1 MQCAA
6 AGRDWSSVM
15 TYKKL
20 LVPLDGSDNAILAC
34 NHAIGLAKAGNMSLV
49 LLHCYG
55 ELPATIGGA
64 ARDEIIALSEAESK
78 TILEPGEKLCADNGV
93 SCKSLVRSGN
103 PGRTIVTVAQSEGC
117 DLIVMGSRGLSD
129 FSGMVMGSVSH
140 RVLRHAT
147 MPVLIVR

>member
-1 MQCAA
+1 MY
-6 AGRDWSSVM
+6 
-15 TYKKL
+15 YKKL
-20 LVPLDGSDNAILAC
+20 LVPIDGSEHSALALK
-34 NHAIGLAKAGNMSLV
+34 HAVALAKNGDMSLV

-55 ELPATIGGA
+55 ELPATIGGS
-64 ARDEIIALSEAESK
+64 ARDEIIAISQAEGHK
-78 TILEPGEKLCADNGV
+78 ILEPAEKICQENNIPFKTLIKAGA
-93 SCKSLVRSGN
+93 
-103 PGRTIVTVAQSEGC
+103 PGRTIVHEADAEGC

>member
-1 MQCAA
+1 M
-6 AGRDWSSVM
+6 G
-15 TYKKL
+15 YKKL
-20 LVPLDGSDNAILAC
+20 LVPLDGSENAFMACRHAVDLAQS
-34 NHAIGLAKAGNMSLV
+34 GNMSIV

-64 ARDEIIALSEAESK
+64 ARDEIIALSEAEGHA
-78 TILEPGEKLCADNGV
+78 ILASGVQLCRDNGI
-93 SCKSLVRSGN
+93 SCTSVVHCGS
-103 PGRTIVTVAQSEGC
+103 PGRSIVHVAQSEGC

>member
-1 MQCAA
+1 M
-6 AGRDWSSVM
+6 S
-15 TYKKL
+15 YKKL
-20 LVPLDGSDNAILAC
+20 LVPLDGSENATLALQ
-34 NHAIGLAKAGNMSLV
+34 HAVDLAKTGGMSLV

-64 ARDEIIALSEAESK
+64 AREEIIALSEAEGK
-78 TILEPGEKLCADNGV
+78 AMLAPGAQLCEDNGV
-93 SCKSLVRSGN
+93 SCKTIVHSGN
-103 PGRTIVTVAQSEGC
+103 PGRTIVTVAQTEGC